1 MALNDPTLARVRDIA
16 AKVKAGTTVS
26 AIDLTWA
33 QKQAIHDDTAADDL
47 KAAGKFVEAKD
58 Q

>member
-26 AIDLTWA
+26 TMDLTWA
-33 QKQAIHDDTAADDL
+33 QKQAIHDDTAAADL
-47 KAAGKFVEAKD
+47 QAAGKYIEPKD

>member
-26 AIDLTWA
+26 TMEPYMGTEA
-33 QKQAIHDDTAADDL
+33 AIHDDVAAADL
-47 KAAGKFVEAKD
+47 QAAGKIY
-58 Q
+58 